1 MNALRTR
8 WQKEQFQPGWLGLLV
23 NPFFFARRGLMRE
36 LRDLL
41 PELQGEVLD
50 VGCGRMPYRALVPAA
65 RYIGADVDTPV
76 TRELA
81 AADVFYDGRTL
92 PFADTSFDGALCS
105 QVLEHVFEPEP
116 FLREIRRV
124 LRPGGKL
131 GMVSEELVSL
141 RHRFD
146 PPDDHTEEG
155 SHPEISHAELG
166 RVARE
171 ARLRVRSHLAGHP
184 DRRKPSGLGGDP
196 PGPFASPSGCPF
208 HPRCSVAVAECT
220 SADVELWPAGDGRRA
235 ACVHVLDGA
244 RQ

>member
-41 PELQGEVLD
+41 PELQGEVID

-65 RYIGADVDTPV
+65 RYIGVDVDTPV

-81 AADVFYDGRTL
+81 VADVFYDGRTL

-124 LRPGGKL
+124 LRPGGRML
-131 GMVSEELVSL
+131 LTVPFVWDEHEQPHDFARYSSFGL
-141 RHRFD
+141 RALLERNGF
-146 PPDDHTEEG
+146 E
-155 SHPEISHAELG
+155 
-166 RVARE
+166 V
-171 ARLRVRSHLAGHP
+171 VQQ
-184 DRRKPSGLGGDP
+184 RK
-196 PGPFASPSGCPF
+196 
-208 HPRCSVAVAECT
+208 SVADARALAQLASGWLFKATRTRVKALNLL
-220 SADVELWPAGDGRRA
+220 AQLGLIAPVNVMGAMAGALLPRNEDFFLDNVVLARRRP
-235 ACVHVLDGA
+235 D
-244 RQ
+244 